1 MLSNEAFDEGK
12 KAQQRRHLPT
22 SRNERKVGHVE
33 VGTHGMKSASRIR
46 KAWAAHRVRVA
57 SRPLWEREADNLRHE
72 TSAAVFAIAIAT
84 VVGVNQAAYQ
94 QQLAARQAAQAQ
106 AQAQLEQTQTQSRQQ
121 QEDQV
126 RAQQERWS
134 SVVGISTDGS
144 QGGLAQG
151 TRQTA
156 GTFVVDGDADF
167 GSTAEFAQ
175 LTQAIGTFEDQ
186 GYSISVTLVDLQGGR
201 SLRYR
206 SDAYYYCASS
216 IKAPFVIAGYQRLV
230 ETGAVDVASVDGLVQ
245 KVLVD
250 SDNDS
255 YLQLRDVF
263 GSSNFN
269 AWLVEAG
276 VEPGAYATLS
286 NLADVHYPH
295 LSTNQEATMWTYMY
309 RYLQGGSAS
318 AQTLVGYIRQR
329 SVSPI
334 KDALG
339 ATCDTWSKAGW
350 IDIAGEGGA
359 EPATWDSGV
368 VFAPSGTYVLCIAS
382 NAPSQLSALAKVV
395 PALDAAH
402 TVLAG
407 A

>member
-1 MLSNEAFDEGK
+1 M
-12 KAQQRRHLPT
+12 KA
-22 SRNERKVGHVE
+22 
-33 VGTHGMKSASRIR
+33 ASRIR
-46 KAWAAHRVRVA
+46 KAWAAHRARVA
-57 SRPLWEREADNLRHE
+57 GRPLWEREADNLRHV
-72 TSAAVFAIAIAT
+72 TSVAVFAIAIAT
-84 VVGVNQAAYQ
+84 VIGANEAVYQ
-94 QQLAARQAAQAQ
+94 QNLAAERAAQEQQQQALEQ
-106 AQAQLEQTQTQSRQQ
+106 AQVQSRQQ

-126 RAQQERWS
+126 SAQQERWS
-134 SVVGISTDGS
+134 DVVGLSVGKSDN
-144 QGGLAQG
+144 LAAG
-151 TRQTA
+151 ARQTA
-156 GTFVVDGDADF
+156 GTFVVDGDVDF

-186 GYSISVTLVDLQGGR
+186 GYSISVTLVDLQNGR

-216 IKAPFVIAGYQRLV
+216 IKAPFVIAGYQRMV
-230 ETGAVDVASVDGLVQ
+230 ESGAVDAASVDALVQ

-276 VEPGAYATLS
+276 VEPGAYPTLS
-286 NLADVHYPH
+286 DLADVHYPH

-309 RYLQGGSAS
+309 SYLQGGSAS

-350 IDIAGEGGA
+350 IDITGEGGA

-395 PALDAAH
+395 PSLDTAH
-402 TVLAG
+402 TVLVG